1 MRLRPDSGPVTQSG
15 SGSDSARPPPP
26 HTRETLTYP
35 SAQAAGSKMNNF
47 FFTSNLER
55 SAAASVPLSREEA
68 GTPADPPCWNS
79 LDLLWCSAEY
89 HPSTLVSEFYTQ
101 QGRGK
106 EGSGT
111 HRGKEKDQR
120 KRGRGPS

>member
-1 MRLRPDSGPVTQSG
+1 M
-15 SGSDSARPPPP
+15 
-26 HTRETLTYP
+26 
-35 SAQAAGSKMNNF
+35 
-47 FFTSNLER
+47 SNLER
-55 SAAASVPLSREEA
+55 SAAASVPPLSREEA

-79 LDLLWCSAEY
+79 FDLLWCSAEY

-111 HRGKEKDQR
+111 HRGGRKKAVEKGGVDPR
-120 KRGRGPS
+120 DRHKIIR